1 MNDRLFTFAGGK
13 TGAWRI
19 VRTVLVAGEPLPA
32 AECLDVSH
40 GMPQQ
45 DAPGT
50 LWRLRGIRS
59 NERYTIRDE
68 KARLTAKQEGL
79 GRPESTHAALI
90 PIRKN
95 ASWWALPQDER
106 RKVFEEKSKHV
117 NIGLQFLPAIA
128 RRLLHCRDLGE
139 NEPFD
144 FLTWF
149 EYAPSDE
156 KAFDRLVVE
165 LRNTEEWTFVDR
177 EIDIRL
183 VRASGGE
190 DGD

>member
-1 MNDRLFTFAGGK
+1 M
-13 TGAWRI
+13 
-19 VRTVLVAGEPLPA
+19 
-32 AECLDVSH
+32 SH
-40 GMPQQ
+40 GIPQQ

-59 NERYTIRDE
+59 NERYTTRDE

-106 RKVFEEKSKHV
+106 RKIFEEKSKHV

-165 LRNTEEWTFVDR
+165 LRHTEEWTFVDR

-190 DGD
+190 DRD